1 MNTIL
6 KVLLAILLVLMILFS
21 FLACYW
27 LASSIAVSGPG
38 ALNVIIWDG
47 VA

>member
-6 KVLLAILLVLMILFS
+6 KVLLAVLLVVLIVF
-21 FLACYW
+21 FALACYW
-27 LASSIAVSGPG
+27 MLASFSVSGPG
-38 ALNVIIWDG
+38 ALNVIVWDG